1 MSRLQVVGL
10 DGSTKD
16 VGAGFGGALPVGMV
30 GGTYLDWLRKGY
42 IFHGLVGTVAEI
54 PKFDDTT
61 NMPRLWNPADSGKV
75 IVPISISV
83 GTAAAVTEVIHGLCL
98 NYHVNAGSALGTAAP
113 FSVFTEV
120 ASVNMLLGS
129 NKTAKAKW
137 SPATNTAS
145 AAGTQ
150 LLTLGMGLW
159 TEGTADGTGMYTS
172 AVFKFDSILGLL
184 PGAAIGICSNV
195 ATSTTF
201 STSIVYAELPY
212 NAADWG

>member
-1 MSRLQVVGL
+1 MKAQIIGTN
-10 DGSTKD
+10 GATKD
-16 VGAGFGGALPVGMV
+16 VQGAFGDSLPVASI
-30 GGTYLDWLRKGY
+30 GGQYLEWLRKGY

-61 NMPRLWNPADSGKV
+61 NMPILWNPADSGKV
-75 IVPISISV
+75 VVPIAISV
-83 GTAAAVTEVIHGLCL
+83 GTAAAATEVIHGLCL
-98 NYHVNAGSALGTAAP
+98 NYRANCGSGVATAAP

-129 NKTAKAKW
+129 MKSPRSKW
-137 SPATNTAS
+137 SPATNTAT

-159 TEGTADGTGMYTS
+159 LEGTPAISSPYSGM
-172 AVFKFDSILGLL
+172 VFKFDSILGML
-184 PGAAIGICSNV
+184 PGVAVGICSNV
-195 ATSTTF
+195 ASSTTF

-212 NAADWG
+212 DPELWG